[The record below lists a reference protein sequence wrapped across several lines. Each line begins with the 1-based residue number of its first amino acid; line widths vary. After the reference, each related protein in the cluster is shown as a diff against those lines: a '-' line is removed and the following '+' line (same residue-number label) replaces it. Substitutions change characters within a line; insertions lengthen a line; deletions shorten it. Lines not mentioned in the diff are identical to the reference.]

1 MLTYKEIIAGVLENP
16 DFGIVGGKVQK
27 CRAKKVA
34 IFWLDSDIW
43 RKWGAFEN
51 RTVEE
56 GELVIKYVFFVF
68 GFELR
73 SVLANLKEIKKVLG
87 TPKYLKYEQEI
98 THAVMVYTKELAKY
112 EMQ

>member
-1 MLTYKEIIAGVLENP
+1 MLTYKEIVAGILENP

-27 CRAKKVA
+27 CRAKKMG
-34 IFWLDSDIW
+34 IYWLDSDIW
-43 RKWGAFEN
+43 GAWGARN
-51 RTVEE
+51 DIPVEE

>member
-1 MLTYKEIIAGVLENP
+1 MLTYKEIVAGVLENP

-27 CRAKKVA
+27 SRAKKVA
-34 IFWLDSDIW
+34 IYWLDSDIW
-43 RKWGAFEN
+43 RGWSA
-51 RTVEE
+51 RTDITVEE
-56 GELVIKYVFFVF
+56 GELVIKYVYFVL

-98 THAVMVYTKELAKY
+98 THAVIVYAKELAKY

>member
-1 MLTYKEIIAGVLENP
+1 MLTYKEIVDGVLENP

-27 CRAKKVA
+27 SRAKKMG
-34 IFWLDSDIW
+34 IYWLDSDIW
-43 RKWGAFEN
+43 GAWSA
-51 RTVEE
+51 RTDITVEE
-56 GELVIKYVFFVF
+56 GELIVKYVFFVF

-98 THAVMVYTKELAKY
+98 THAVMVYTRELAKY

>member
-1 MLTYKEIIAGVLENP
+1 MLTYEEIITGVLENP

-27 CRAKKVA
+27 SRAKKSA
-34 IFWLDSDIW
+34 IYWLASDIW
-43 RKWGAFEN
+43 KTWSAFDD
-51 RTVEE
+51 RTVDE
-56 GELVIKYVFFVF
+56 GELIVKYVYFVF

>member
-1 MLTYKEIIAGVLENP
+1 MLTYKEIVSGVLENP

-27 CRAKKVA
+27 CRAKKTA
-34 IFWLDSDIW
+34 IYWLASDIW
-43 RKWGAFEN
+43 KTWSAFDD
-51 RTVEE
+51 RTVDE
-56 GELVIKYVFFVF
+56 GELVIQYVYFVF

>member
-1 MLTYKEIIAGVLENP
+1 MLTYKEIVTGVLENP
-16 DFGIVGGKVQK
+16 EFGIVGGKVQK

-34 IFWLDSDIW
+34 IYWLDVDLW
-43 RKWGAFEN
+43 RTWSAITD
-51 RTVEE
+51 RSVEE
-56 GELVIKYVFFVF
+56 GELIIKYVYFVF

>member
-1 MLTYKEIIAGVLENP
+1 MLTYKEIVSGVLENS
-16 DFGIVGGKVQK
+16 DFGIVAGKIQK
-27 CRAKKVA
+27 ERAKKVA
-34 IFWLDSDIW
+34 IYWLDSDIW
-43 RKWGAFEN
+43 RKWSAKDD
-51 RTVEE
+51 RTVDE
-56 GELVIKYVFFVF
+56 GELIVKYVYFVF